1 MLDHLATGAMIR
13 LNSSVSY
20 KSLIMV
26 LVVLLACVSLLAASP
41 ATTAAARGEEVH
53 LVPAVYVFGDSTVD
67 VGNNQYLPGNSALQL
82 PYGIDFPHSRP
93 TGRFSNGYNVA
104 DFVAKLLGF
113 KRSPPAYLSLTPRTS
128 RQILRGLRGV
138 NYASGGSG
146 ILDTTV
152 STPDLVV
159 PKTKT
164 RLLERKKKVI
174 PDRLVAGH
182 SHLDPC
188 SNCFC
193 TRMSMDQGNTITLTK
208 QIEYFAA
215 TKSKMLAASGGGQ
228 GSSSVDD
235 LLSKSLFLISDGGND
250 MFAFIQ
256 QNRSASEAP
265 ALYAD
270 LLSNY
275 TRHLQ
280 ALYSL
285 GARRFGIVDV
295 PPLGCVP
302 SVRVISPDGATR
314 CVDAANALASGFN
327 DALRALLANLTAT
340 PGGAMPAA
348 RYSVGSSYAVV
359 SHFTA
364 HPAAAGFREVATAC
378 CGGGRLNAQTG
389 CTPNA
394 TYCSDRDRFLFW
406 DGVHGTQATSRKG
419 AVAIF
424 SAPPEMGFAAPIN
437 FKQLVSS

>member
-1 MLDHLATGAMIR
+1 MIG
-13 LNSSVSY
+13 VSIASYY

-26 LVVLLACVSLLAASP
+26 LLALLVRVSLAASP
-41 ATTAAARGEEVH
+41 ATAAAGRAEEVH
-53 LVPAVYVFGDSTVD
+53 LVPALYVFGDSTVD

-138 NYASGGSG
+138 NYASGRSG
-146 ILDTTV
+146 ILDTT
-152 STPDLVV
+152 
-159 PKTKT
+159 
-164 RLLERKKKVI
+164 
-174 PDRLVAGH
+174 
-182 SHLDPC
+182 
-188 SNCFC
+188 
-193 TRMSMDQGNTITLTK
+193 GNTITLTK

-215 TKSKMLAASGGGQ
+215 TKSKMVAHSVGQ
-228 GSSSVDD
+228 GSSSVDE

-250 MFAFIQ
+250 MFAFLQ
-256 QNRSASEAP
+256 RNGTASEVP
-265 ALYAD
+265 SLYAD

-275 TRHLQ
+275 TRHVR
-280 ALYSL
+280 ALHDL

-302 SVRVISPDGATR
+302 SVRATSPDGASR
-314 CVDAANALASGFN
+314 CVDGANALARGFN
-327 DALRALLANLTAT
+327 DAFRAALANLTASGAL
-340 PGGAMPAA
+340 PGA
-348 RYSVGSSYAVV
+348 RYSVGSSYSVV
-359 SHFTA
+359 SYFTA
-364 HPAAAGFREVATAC
+364 HPGAAGFREVASAC

-394 TYCSDRDRFLFW
+394 TYCSHRGEYLFW
-406 DGVHGTQATSRKG
+406 DGVHGTQATSKKG

-424 SAPPEMGFAAPIN
+424 SAPPQMGFAAPIN

>member
-1 MLDHLATGAMIR
+1 MIR
-13 LNSSVSY
+13 VSIVSY
-20 KSLIMV
+20 NKSLIMV
-26 LVVLLACVSLLAASP
+26 LVALLACVISLLASP
-41 ATTAAARGEEVH
+41 ATAAARGEEVH

-146 ILDTTV
+146 ILDTTG
-152 STPDLVV
+152 D
-159 PKTKT
+159 
-164 RLLERKKKVI
+164 
-174 PDRLVAGH
+174 
-182 SHLDPC
+182 
-188 SNCFC
+188 
-193 TRMSMDQGNTITLTK
+193 TITLTK
-208 QIEYFAA
+208 QIEYFAD
-215 TKSKMLAASGGGQ
+215 TKSKMLAANSSGGA
-228 GSSSVDD
+228 STLSPVDEH
-235 LLSKSLFLISDGGND
+235 LSKSLFLISDGGND
-250 MFAFIQ
+250 MFAFLQ

-302 SVRVISPDGATR
+302 SVRVTSPDGATR
-314 CVDAANALASGFN
+314 CVDAANALARGFN
-327 DALRALLANLTAT
+327 DALRALLANLTA
-340 PGGAMPAA
+340 GGASAMMPAA

-364 HPAAAGFREVATAC
+364 SPAAAGFREVASAC
-378 CGGGRLNAQTG
+378 CGGGRLNAQSG

>member
-1 MLDHLATGAMIR
+1 MIG
-13 LNSSVSY
+13 VSIVSYY
-20 KSLIMV
+20 KSLIM
-26 LVVLLACVSLLAASP
+26 
-41 ATTAAARGEEVH
+41 VH

-146 ILDTTV
+146 ILDTT
-152 STPDLVV
+152 
-159 PKTKT
+159 
-164 RLLERKKKVI
+164 
-174 PDRLVAGH
+174 
-182 SHLDPC
+182 
-188 SNCFC
+188 
-193 TRMSMDQGNTITLTK
+193 GNTITLTK

-215 TKSKMLAASGGGQ
+215 TKSKMVANSGSGSSS
-228 GSSSVDD
+228 SSSVDE

-250 MFAFIQ
+250 MFAFLQ
-256 QNRSASEAP
+256 RNGTASEVP
-265 ALYAD
+265 SLYAD

-275 TRHLQ
+275 TRHVR
-280 ALYSL
+280 ALHGL

-302 SVRVISPDGATR
+302 SVRATSPDGGASR
-314 CVDAANALASGFN
+314 CVDAANALAKGFN
-327 DALRALLANLTAT
+327 DALRAALANLTASGAL
-340 PGGAMPAA
+340 PGA
-348 RYSVGSSYAVV
+348 RYSVGSSYSVV

-364 HPAAAGFREVATAC
+364 HPAAAGFREVASAC

-394 TYCSDRDRFLFW
+394 TYCSDRGEYLFW
-406 DGVHGTQATSRKG
+406 DGVHGTQATSKKG

-424 SAPPEMGFAAPIN
+424 SAPPQMGFAAPIN

>member
-13 LNSSVSY
+13 LSSSVSY

-146 ILDTTV
+146 ILDTT
-152 STPDLVV
+152 
-159 PKTKT
+159 
-164 RLLERKKKVI
+164 
-174 PDRLVAGH
+174 
-182 SHLDPC
+182 
-188 SNCFC
+188 
-193 TRMSMDQGNTITLTK
+193 GNTITLTK

-215 TKSKMLAASGGGQ
+215 TKSKMLAASGGE

-250 MFAFIQ
+250 MFAFLQ

-275 TRHLQ
+275 TRHLE

-285 GARRFGIVDV
+285 GARRFGIVGV

-302 SVRVISPDGATR
+302 SVRVTSPDGATR

-327 DALRALLANLTAT
+327 DALRALLVNLTAT

-364 HPAAAGFREVATAC
+364 HPSAAGFREVASAC

>member
-1 MLDHLATGAMIR
+1 MIGV
-13 LNSSVSY
+13 SSAGY
-20 KSLIMV
+20 NNSLIMA
-26 LVVLLACVSLLAASP
+26 LVAAPFVCVVVVSLLASP
-41 ATTAAARGEEVH
+41 ATAAAGGEEVH

-128 RQILRGLRGV
+128 RQLLRGLRGA

-146 ILDTTV
+146 ILDTT
-152 STPDLVV
+152 
-159 PKTKT
+159 
-164 RLLERKKKVI
+164 
-174 PDRLVAGH
+174 
-182 SHLDPC
+182 
-188 SNCFC
+188 
-193 TRMSMDQGNTITLTK
+193 GNTITLTK

-215 TKSKMLAASGGGQ
+215 TKSKMVASGGGQ
-228 GSSSVDD
+228 GSLSVDE
-235 LLSKSLFLISDGGND
+235 LLSRSLFLISDGGND
-250 MFAFIQ
+250 MFAFLQ
-256 QNRSASEAP
+256 RNGTASEAP
-265 ALYAD
+265 SLYAD

-275 TRHLQ
+275 TRHVQ
-280 ALYSL
+280 ALHRL

-302 SVRVISPDGATR
+302 SVRATAPDGESR
-314 CVDAANALASGFN
+314 CVDAANALAGGFN
-327 DALRALLANLTAT
+327 DALRALLANLTASGAL
-340 PGGAMPAA
+340 PGA
-348 RYSVGSSYAVV
+348 RYSVGSSYSVV

-364 HPAAAGFREVATAC
+364 HPAAAGFREVARAC

-394 TYCSDRDRFLFW
+394 TYCANRDQYLFW
-406 DGVHGTQATSRKG
+406 DGVHGTQATSKKG

-424 SAPPEMGFAAPIN
+424 SAPPHMGFAAPIN

>member
-1 MLDHLATGAMIR
+1 MLILAAGAMIR
-13 LNSSVSY
+13 VSIVSY
-20 KSLIMV
+20 KTMVMV
-26 LVVLLACVSLLAASP
+26 LVALLACVSLLAASP
-41 ATTAAARGEEVH
+41 ATAAAARGEEVH

-128 RQILRGLRGV
+128 RQIFRGLRGV

-146 ILDTTV
+146 VLDTT
-152 STPDLVV
+152 
-159 PKTKT
+159 
-164 RLLERKKKVI
+164 
-174 PDRLVAGH
+174 
-182 SHLDPC
+182 
-188 SNCFC
+188 
-193 TRMSMDQGNTITLTK
+193 GNTITLTK

-215 TKSKMLAASGGGQ
+215 TKSKMLANSSGQ
-228 GSSSVDD
+228 GSPSVDE

-265 ALYAD
+265 GFYMD

-302 SVRVISPDGATR
+302 SVRVTSPDGATR
-314 CVDAANALASGFN
+314 CVEGANALARGFN

-340 PGGAMPAA
+340 GGGAMPAA

-359 SHFTA
+359 SSFTA
-364 HPAAAGFREVATAC
+364 RPAAAGFREVASAC

>member
-1 MLDHLATGAMIR
+1 MIG
-13 LNSSVSY
+13 VSIVSYY
-20 KSLIMV
+20 KSLIM
-26 LVVLLACVSLLAASP
+26 
-41 ATTAAARGEEVH
+41 VH

-67 VGNNQYLPGNSALQL
+67 VGNNHYLPGNSALQL

-146 ILDTTV
+146 ILDTT
-152 STPDLVV
+152 
-159 PKTKT
+159 
-164 RLLERKKKVI
+164 
-174 PDRLVAGH
+174 
-182 SHLDPC
+182 
-188 SNCFC
+188 
-193 TRMSMDQGNTITLTK
+193 GNTITLTK

-215 TKSKMLAASGGGQ
+215 TKSKMVANSGSGASSSS
-228 GSSSVDD
+228 SSSVDE

-250 MFAFIQ
+250 MFAFLQ
-256 QNRSASEAP
+256 RNGTASEVP
-265 ALYAD
+265 SLYAD

-275 TRHLQ
+275 TRHVR
-280 ALYSL
+280 ALHGL

-302 SVRVISPDGATR
+302 SVRATSPDGGASR
-314 CVDAANALASGFN
+314 CVDAANALAKGFN
-327 DALRALLANLTAT
+327 DALRAALANLTASGAL
-340 PGGAMPAA
+340 PGA
-348 RYSVGSSYAVV
+348 RYSVGSSYSVV

-364 HPAAAGFREVATAC
+364 HPAAAGFREVASAC

-394 TYCSDRDRFLFW
+394 TYCSDRGEYLFW
-406 DGVHGTQATSRKG
+406 DGVHGTQATSKKG

-424 SAPPEMGFAAPIN
+424 SAPPQMGFAAPIN

>member
-1 MLDHLATGAMIR
+1 MIR
-13 LNSSVSY
+13 VSIVSY
-20 KSLIMV
+20 KSLNMV
-26 LVVLLACVSLLAASP
+26 LAVLLACVISLLPSP
-41 ATTAAARGEEVH
+41 AMAAAAARGEEVH

-128 RQILRGLRGV
+128 RQILGGLRGA

-146 ILDTTV
+146 ILDTT
-152 STPDLVV
+152 
-159 PKTKT
+159 
-164 RLLERKKKVI
+164 
-174 PDRLVAGH
+174 
-182 SHLDPC
+182 
-188 SNCFC
+188 
-193 TRMSMDQGNTITLTK
+193 GNTITLTK
-208 QIEYFAA
+208 QIEYFAD
-215 TKSKMLAASGGGQ
+215 TKSKMAASSGGGSQ
-228 GSSSVDD
+228 GSSPSVDE

-250 MFAFIQ
+250 MFAFLQ

-265 ALYAD
+265 SFYAD

-275 TRHLQ
+275 TRHLR
-280 ALYSL
+280 ALHGL

-302 SVRVISPDGATR
+302 SVRVTSPDGASR
-314 CVDAANALASGFN
+314 CVDGANALARGFN
-327 DALRALLANLTAT
+327 DALRALLSNLTASGAL
-340 PGGAMPAA
+340 PGA
-348 RYSVGSSYAVV
+348 RYSVGSSYNVV

-364 HPAAAGFREVATAC
+364 HPAAAGFREVASAC

-394 TYCSDRDRFLFW
+394 TYCSDRNRYLFW

-424 SAPPEMGFAAPIN
+424 SAPPQMGFAAPIN